1 MLVKFKPL
9 KLKCLGFLPPKLISA
24 VKLSFKMPKID
35 DFIKLYVIAH
45 NFHKIEEFIE
55 IMPNFSNFLT
65 LRRQACF

>member
-1 MLVKFKPL
+1 
-9 KLKCLGFLPPKLISA
+9 
-24 VKLSFKMPKID
+24 MPKID